1 MTSHD
6 DELSRNM
13 DRITQLQDGIDNLVT
28 IMYSTVSYLSR
39 KADFEQVNPDIP
51 ITQSISDPTKI
62 DQAKE
67 TFNQN
72 CQELVEDFIRKAKQ
86 LEYLISI
93 LPPHDDSSTIPLPN
107 TTDPPQATSSS
118 LSSSPT
124 NHNRVYTISSST
136 CTEPDGTKVSS
147 PITKPTN
154 GEISSD
160 QNHSVDE
167 DDELGTDKDE
177 FNRLQ
182 RDIEDAQAE
191 YEHALS
197 IAESLHSEIKSILKL
212 VLEKRS
218 QSGAMSP

>member
-28 IMYSTVSYLSR
+28 IMYSTISYLSR

-62 DQAKE
+62 NQVKE

-93 LPPHDDSSTIPLPN
+93 LPSHDDSSSISQPN
-107 TTDPPQATSSS
+107 LTESAQATSSS

-136 CTEPDGTKVSS
+136 CTEPDGIKVSS
-147 PITKPTN
+147 PITKPTSA
-154 GEISSD
+154 ETSSD
-160 QNHSVDE
+160 QNNSTDE
-167 DDELGTDKDE
+167 DDELGADKEE

-197 IAESLHSEIKSILKL
+197 IAGKVSSFSLCESNHYIL
-212 VLEKRS
+212 RSS
-218 QSGAMSP
+218 QS